1 MTASKLFF
9 LWLTIL
15 MFLPTACLAK
25 NNVADSF
32 PSAEELAQNWNA
44 NYGLNENY
52 FDLQDTYG
60 PIAFW
65 SVERQYWFASI
76 IRELC
81 VLEQERLDTY
91 YTGYGVSADFAI
103 PFFLHRYGLPDETNL
118 TEEEAKAKAIAW
130 VTDKQ
135 IIPSEELDAHRI
147 SVKFF
152 RDIPE
157 HPMWA
162 FTFHLSTIKIAEVW
176 VDANDG
182 QSPLSNA
189 LDIKEIARK
198 ALLATRPELEEEFV
212 KKYLAEA
219 FYDPEAYRWTINL
232 DSRLGHGWTV
242 DVDDRTHEVIE
253 VGGYNG

>member
-1 MTASKLFF
+1 M
-9 LWLTIL
+9 
-15 MFLPTACLAK
+15 
-25 NNVADSF
+25 
-32 PSAEELAQNWNA
+32 
-44 NYGLNENY
+44 
-52 FDLQDTYG
+52 
-60 PIAFW
+60 
-65 SVERQYWFASI
+65 
-76 IRELC
+76 
-81 VLEQERLDTY
+81 LEQERLDTY
-91 YTGYGVSADFAI
+91 YTGYGASTDFAI
-103 PFFLHRYGLPDETNL
+103 PFFMHRYGLPDETNL

-162 FTFHLSTIKIAEVW
+162 FTFHLSTTKIAEVW

-198 ALLATRPELEEEFV
+198 ALLAARPELEEEFV
-212 KKYLAEA
+212 RKYLAEA
-219 FYDPEAYRWTINL
+219 FYDPEACQWTIYF
-232 DSRLGHGWTV
+232 DSINGYGWTV
-242 DVDDRTHEVIE
+242 DVDDTTHEVVE